1 MISYLSNLN
10 QWPTGSRPYLGV
22 TAPHCLLRDRSLRIE
37 QLRFGSM
44 EHLLEHWAYML
55 FQSVEMLTLYEADW
69 DAAMIA
75 RGQAEVARD
84 EEITR
89 QIAAA
94 IGVSEAEADGL
105 VKRSVEARKAIG
117 AATIRGAPSVWPG
130 RR

>member
-10 QWPTGSRPYLGV
+10 RWPIGSRPYLGV
-22 TAPHCLLRDRSLRIE
+22 TAPHCLLRDRSLRSE
-37 QLRFGSM
+37 QLRFGSI
-44 EHLLEHWAYML
+44 EHLLEHWANML

-105 VKRSVEARKAIG
+105 VKRR
-117 AATIRGAPSVWPG
+117 
-130 RR
+130 